1 MGKNTKHDWALKMFL
16 GARTPTCSFHI
27 PLELFHFISP
37 IEWHPFRA
45 QWMISFKRWQDSKLW
60 MLGKT
65 PWEMV
70 SRWTNRRS
78 SSWSSVASWIMSAST
93 GWIQQHR
100 RIKQVTRRDCIIDRI
115 SWNIDVN
122 HGTPFESVIFSF
134 YQAYHWSTG
143 LLVSKPATFRTAAPW
158 RASPVPLKGSPAT
171 RWHCAWSPAQSR

>member
-1 MGKNTKHDWALKMFL
+1 MA
-16 GARTPTCSFHI
+16 
-27 PLELFHFISP
+27 PLPGTVDDIFQEVTGFQAVDVG
-37 IEWHPFRA
+37 ENA
-45 QWMISFKRWQDSKLW
+45 
-60 MLGKT
+60 
-65 PWEMV
+65 WEMV

-78 SSWSSVASWIMSAST
+78 SSWSSVVSWIMSAST

-134 YQAYHWSTG
+134 YQVYHWSTG